1 MKTYTMKY
9 DGGRFDVHGNPAQII
24 DQITENSKMAFRTR
38 EDLKRTY
45 ASLLSDWTGKSVRF
59 GSDDDFIEDLIE
71 IGILKEKNEE
81 KRQQF

>member
-9 DGGRFDVHGNPAQII
+9 DGGRFDVHGNSAQII
-24 DQITENSKMAFRTR
+24 DQITEKSKMAFRTS

-45 ASLLSDWTGKSVRF
+45 ASLLSDYTGKSVRF

-71 IGILKEKNEE
+71 IGILEEKNEE

>member
-1 MKTYTMKY
+1 MKY

-24 DQITENSKMAFRTR
+24 DQITEKSKMAFRTS

-45 ASLLSDWTGKSVRF
+45 ASLLSDYTGKSVRF

-71 IGILKEKNEE
+71 IGVLEEKNEE

>member
-9 DGGRFDVHGNPAQII
+9 DGGKFDVHGDPAQII

-45 ASLLSDWTGKSVRF
+45 ASLLSDYTGKSVRF
-59 GSDDDFIEDLIE
+59 GSDDDF
-71 IGILKEKNEE
+71 EKAE
-81 KRQQF
+81 KG